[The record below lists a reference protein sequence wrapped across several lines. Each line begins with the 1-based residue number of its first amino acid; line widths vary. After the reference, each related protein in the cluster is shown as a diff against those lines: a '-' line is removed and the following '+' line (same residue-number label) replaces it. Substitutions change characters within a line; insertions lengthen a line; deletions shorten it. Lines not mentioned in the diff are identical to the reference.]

1 VTVHH
6 HHHHEHR
13 GPGLRRGRGRLFFRG
28 PFPNRQEL
36 LERLENYQR
45 DLEQELADVAD
56 VIAHLRDPGDAPA
69 EPQQA

>member
-1 VTVHH
+1 MHH
-6 HHHHEHR
+6 GHH
-13 GPGLRRGRGRLFFRG
+13 RRGRVFFRG

-56 VIAHLRDPGDAPA
+56 VIAHLRGNGESPQ
-69 EPQQA
+69 PQQA